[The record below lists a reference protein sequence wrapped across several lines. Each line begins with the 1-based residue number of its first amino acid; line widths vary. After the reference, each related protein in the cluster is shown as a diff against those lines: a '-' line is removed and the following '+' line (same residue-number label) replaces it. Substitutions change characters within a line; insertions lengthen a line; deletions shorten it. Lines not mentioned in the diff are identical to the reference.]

1 VNTKVLTIYEEP
13 NPYAREVGY
22 VKEGETVRLTS
33 RTFGRQ
39 IIDYQQSYWYG
50 VKTNNNKTGWV
61 YGYHLGGDKNKM
73 DGLPVD
79 WNAVFFV
86 RPREKMNNSY
96 GEEVISPI
104 FPGTGLI
111 LEDTPL
117 KIDPAIQSN
126 TLVTLSKYSKVRYIV
141 DSEEKEKKGFPDWVK
156 VEEMK
161 EGNTGYIPFDT
172 SLPFPIS
179 VGVREEYIKEND
191 NFSTYTSPGLSSNIE
206 SSMVPHDGFRVFLND
221 VTKEKSDDSTV
232 WCFLDGL

>member
-1 VNTKVLTIYEEP
+1 MKKRIKYDNCVLSSLAGNGKAGYNFCMSARILCLAAISIVLINNCNYPEEYSAQAKVNTKVLTIYEEP

-39 IIDYQQSYWYG
+39 IIDYQQSHWYG

-79 WNAVFFV
+79 WNAVFLV

-161 EGNTGYIPFDT
+161 
-172 SLPFPIS
+172 
-179 VGVREEYIKEND
+179 
-191 NFSTYTSPGLSSNIE
+191 
-206 SSMVPHDGFRVFLND
+206 
-221 VTKEKSDDSTV
+221 
-232 WCFLDGL
+232 